1 MPRLM
6 TILAFACH
14 GAAAAVIVAVA
25 ACATRRWRFA
35 RDVSGA
41 AAQAG
46 ALLLLASVATVFIC
60 PVTARDPSMKAVAL
74 SQGVSE
80 GLNTA
85 AQALVVSLVAAPVWI
100 LARRRL
106 RSSRPPL

>member
-1 MPRLM
+1 MSMSRPPPIDHDFHDFAGAYACGRKMPRLM

-25 ACATRRWRFA
+25 ACAARRWRFA

-80 GLNTA
+80 GLNT
-85 AQALVVSLVAAPVWI
+85 
-100 LARRRL
+100 
-106 RSSRPPL
+106 